1 MATTALNFASFLFSL
16 VVVEVR
22 NSLHRARFHAGETW
36 FGRRQRSSS
45 GNSGCGGGSRG
56 GGGGFHYERVSSD
69 LLKLEAQDA
78 LDMRTAMTG
87 AMGVAAVVGV
97 GGLAYGARMLLG
109 WSHG

>member
-1 MATTALNFASFLFSL
+1 MATTALNFASFLFAL
-16 VVVEVR
+16 VVVEIR
-22 NSLHRARFHAGETW
+22 NSLHRARFHAGESW

-45 GNSGCGGGSRG
+45 GNINSGGS
-56 GGGGFHYERVSSD
+56 FHYERVSSD

-87 AMGVAAVVGV
+87 AMGVAAVLGI
-97 GGLAYGARMLLG
+97 GGLVYGARMLLG